1 MKIVVSAC
9 LMGEDCKY
17 NGLDNYCTLL
27 VEAIEKTGSEVV
39 LVCPEM
45 FGGLPCPREPAE
57 IVDGVVLDRT
67 GRNVDVA
74 FRRGAQRALDICEQA
89 GGPDEIALCI
99 LQDRSPS
106 CGVGRV
112 YDGTFNG
119 ALVSGNGI
127 FAEQLLAHGYRV
139 IPVSEFRPEM
149 LGAA

>member
-1 MKIVVSAC
+1 MKVVVSAC

-17 NGLDNYCTLL
+17 NGLDNYNTAL
-27 VEAIEKTGSEVV
+27 VEAIERTGTEVI

-57 IVDGVVLDRT
+57 LVDGVVLDRT
-67 GRNVDVA
+67 GKNVDDA

-89 GGPDEIALCI
+89 GGPSEIALCI

-112 YDGTFNG
+112 YDGTFSG
-119 ALVSGNGI
+119 TLVSGNGI
-127 FAEQLLAHGYRV
+127 FAELLLEHGYRV
-139 IPVSEFRPEM
+139 IPASEFKPEM
-149 LGAA
+149 LR